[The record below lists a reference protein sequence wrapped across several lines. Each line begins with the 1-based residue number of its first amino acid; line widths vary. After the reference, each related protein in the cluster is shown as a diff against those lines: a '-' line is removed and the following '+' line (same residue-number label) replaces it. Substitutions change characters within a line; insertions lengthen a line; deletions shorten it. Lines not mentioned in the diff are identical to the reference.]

1 MKISFIILL
10 PNTTTKNI
18 FMYFFSSFHYLFP
31 GWNNN
36 AHKDASK
43 QFIEEEMEVNI
54 KYASLKIRKIEI
66 KTMRHY
72 SLAKIQRLKI
82 FTFGYWHS
90 YIPFAGV
97 YIGKRTLGEK
107 FGSIY

>member
-1 MKISFIILL
+1 MYQEWSKAKHTVVIIE
-10 PNTTTKNI
+10 I
-18 FMYFFSSFHYLFP
+18 E
-31 GWNNN
+31 
-36 AHKDASK
+36 
-43 QFIEEEMEVNI
+43 EEEMEVNI